1 MSNKEIEVRL
11 AKPEDLNFIFSC
23 WLRNYRHSS
32 QFAKKVSNAVYY
44 KWHHKVIERIIGRGA
59 QVRIAHPIGEPDI
72 ILGFSCLE
80 LFEDAPLIHFIYVKK
95 AFRGMGIAKA
105 LLFETGACQ
114 FTHLTENLELEKL
127 ANFTYN
133 PYLI

>member
-1 MSNKEIEVRL
+1 MIEKEIEIRL
-11 AKPEDLNFIFSC
+11 AKPDDLNFIFSC

-32 QFAKKVSNAVYY
+32 QFAKKISNTVYY

-59 QVRIAHPIGEPDI
+59 QVRIAHPIGEPDV

-80 LFEDAPLIHFIYVKK
+80 ALNNDVILHFIYVKK
-95 AFRGMGIAKA
+95 PFRGLGIAKA
-105 LLFETGACQ
+105 LVWEKENVQ
-114 FTHLTENLELEKL
+114 FTHLTENLDLEKYPL
-127 ANFTYN
+127 FTYN